1 MLRVVFIYL
10 SFSFPFAFAQD
21 VLITDSLKS
30 IPAIHEGKSVVIQRN
45 QDRNANVVRYYQ
57 STWRGKLQPLHPF
70 EPHPVETL
78 AELEVLDYIEKI
90 SKGDNTILLVD
101 SRPQSSI
108 NLTGI
113 IPSAI
118 RVNSTMI
125 YANNKRDETL
135 LRFGV
140 TKKNDA
146 YQFDQ
151 AKTLVLYCNGAWCG
165 KSPRMIRKLISLG
178 YPAEKLKY
186 YRGGMQAW
194 QLHGLS
200 VIKSNK

>member
-1 MLRVVFIYL
+1 MLRVVFIVFSVYL
-10 SFSFPFAFAQD
+10 SSALAKD

-30 IPAIHEGKSVVIQRN
+30 IPAIHDGETVVVQRN
-45 QDRNANVVRYYQ
+45 QDRSANIIKYYQ

-70 EPHPVETL
+70 KPLPVETL

-90 SKGDNTILLVD
+90 YKGDNSILLVD

-125 YANNKRDETL
+125 YAKNKRDETL

-140 TKKNDA
+140 TNNDGV
-146 YQFDQ
+146 YNFDQ

-165 KSPRMIRKLISLG
+165 KSPKMIRKLISMG
-178 YPAEKLKY
+178 YPPEKLKY

-200 VIKSNK
+200 VVK